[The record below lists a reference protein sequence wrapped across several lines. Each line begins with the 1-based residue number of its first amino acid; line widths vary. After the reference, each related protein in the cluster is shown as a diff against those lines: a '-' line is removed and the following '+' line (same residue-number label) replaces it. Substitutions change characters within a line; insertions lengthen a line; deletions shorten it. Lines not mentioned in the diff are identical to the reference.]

1 MEKRIQKIL
10 SEMGITS
17 RRNAEELITAGR
29 ITVNGKI
36 ATLGMKADPAKDHIK
51 VDRKLLIIKTEPKV
65 YLMFNKPKSVVTSLN
80 DPEGRSTV
88 KDFLKNLKYRVY
100 PVGRLD
106 YDSEGLLLLTN
117 DGDFANAILHPS
129 KKVPKTYLVK
139 VKGVLEEAKIDKLR
153 AGVKLIDGLTAP
165 AKVRKISTTENNSWI
180 EMTMHEG
187 RKRQIRRMLETIGY
201 AVLKLKR
208 IKINGIALGD
218 LKPGKYRY
226 LTSEEMN
233 KIKKD
238 ISINPKHALDKK
250 TAGIYASKPLERRI

>member
-17 RRNAEELITAGR
+17 RRNAEEMIIAGR

-51 VDRKLLIIKTEPKV
+51 VDRKLLTKPEPKV
-65 YLMFNKPKSVVTSLN
+65 YLLLNKPKSVVTSLY

-88 KDFLKNLKYRVY
+88 KDFLKKIKYRVY

-106 YDSEGLLLLTN
+106 YDSEGLLLMTN

-129 KKVPKTYLVK
+129 KKIPKTYLVK
-139 VKGVLEEAKIDKLR
+139 VKGVLEQAEIDKLR
-153 AGVKLIDGLTAP
+153 TGVKLIDGLTAP
-165 AKVRKISTTENNSWI
+165 AKVKKIGTTENNSWI

-187 RKRQIRRMLETIGY
+187 RKRQIRRMLETLGKT
-201 AVLKLKR
+201 VLKLKR
-208 IKINGIALGD
+208 IKINGIALGN
-218 LKPGKYRY
+218 LKPGEYRY
-226 LTSEEMN
+226 LTPEEMN
-233 KIKKD
+233 KIKQE
-238 ISINPKHALDKK
+238 ISIN
-250 TAGIYASKPLERRI
+250 SKNAFG